1 MSKVFATEMV
11 DKKVLSTDGDNIGT
25 LNNIIIDLRS
35 GNLVDLVVKLDL
47 EADKGSLRVNEVG
60 SAFLSFESV
69 RAIKDYIVVDRNE
82 G

>member
-25 LNNIIIDLRS
+25 LSNIVIDLRS
-35 GNLVDLVVKLDL
+35 GELIDLVVKLDM
-47 EADKGSLRVNEVG
+47 EA
-60 SAFLSFESV
+60 ESI
-69 RAIKDYIVVDRNE
+69 RAIKDYIVVDRKM